1 VGRPASADRVSAAVM
16 PSPAGATFAVALA
29 SVKGG
34 VGKTTAAVNLAY
46 LAADDGARVL
56 LWDLDP
62 QGATTFVLCAD
73 GHDDTVAAPFIA
85 PARLANAS
93 RPARP
98 PVEVWATAHDRLDVV
113 SNALRPGDAPRVVG
127 AAFVRSFAALSSWYD
142 VVVFDCPAGLD
153 AVVSD
158 ALAVVDAVLVPL
170 LPSPLG
176 VRTLEQLEQFLAR
189 HAGQRPA
196 PPVLPFF
203 SMVDRRRNV
212 HRHVVET
219 LQVERPDT
227 LSAQIVDAAVVER
240 MGVDHVPVVRS
251 APSSGAAESYRALWQ
266 EVCARLVPGLMPGAR
281 TTT

>member
-1 VGRPASADRVSAAVM
+1 M
-16 PSPAGATFAVALA
+16 TSPAGATFAVALA

-62 QGATTFVLCAD
+62 QGATTFVLCTD
-73 GHDDTVAAPFIA
+73 GCDETVSAPFTGA
-85 PARLANAS
+85 ARLAPVA

-98 PVEVWATAHDRLDVV
+98 SVEVWATAHDRLDVV
-113 SNALRPGDAPRVVG
+113 SNALRPGDVPRIVG
-127 AAFVRSFAALSSWYD
+127 AAFVRSFAALSNWYD

-189 HAGQRPA
+189 HPAQRPA

-240 MGVDHVPVVRS
+240 MGVDHEPVVRS

-266 EVCARLVPGLMPGAR
+266 EVCARLVPGLMSGAR